1 MNPRSLILSGPCS
14 RQDVKGFVDRKAI
27 WLNRILNVSHVRSEI
42 ASMESET
49 KRFYAAAAAKK
60 ATTVSIRQLLD
71 DLGQAASKHQ
81 RLAKSLEKD

>member
-1 MNPRSLILSGPCS
+1 MNPRSLILSDSCS

-49 KRFYAAAAAKK
+49 KRFYAAAAKK
-60 ATTVSIRQLLD
+60 TTTVSIRQLLD

-81 RLAKSLEKD
+81 RLAESLEKD

>member
-1 MNPRSLILSGPCS
+1 
-14 RQDVKGFVDRKAI
+14 VKGFVDRKAI
-27 WLNRILNVSHVRSEI
+27 WLNRILTVSHVRSEI

-49 KRFYAAAAAKK
+49 KRFYAAAAKK
-60 ATTVSIRQLLD
+60 ATTGSIRQLLD